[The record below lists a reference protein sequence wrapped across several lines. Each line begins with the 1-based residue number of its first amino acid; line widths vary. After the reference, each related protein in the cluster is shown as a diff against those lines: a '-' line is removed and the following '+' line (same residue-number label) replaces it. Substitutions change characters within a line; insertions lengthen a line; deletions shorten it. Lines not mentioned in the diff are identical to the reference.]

1 MVALCVLLTFAVF
14 IGIDYARTVY
24 AHRKAE
30 IPRGA
35 YISTGCTVYI
45 HRKAELPRGA
55 YISTGFEALGALCN
69 DGGTKVEK
77 K

>member
-24 AHRKAE
+24 VPHKVE
-30 IPRGA
+30 RGTM
-35 YISTGCTVYI
+35 YTTQ
-45 HRKAELPRGA
+45 
-55 YISTGFEALGALCN
+55 GFEMLGALAQ
-69 DGGTKVEK
+69 DGGSKLEK

>member
-24 AHRKAE
+24 
-30 IPRGA
+30 
-35 YISTGCTVYI
+35 S

-69 DGGTKVEK
+69 DGGEK
-77 K
+77 IKK